1 MFTLQERNQDSY
13 HYIRAQIVGKTE
25 VFSVS
30 MFIEF
35 TFDEE
40 DFLKTQLGFSLIY
53 FQKTFFPTFELLN
66 SGWGL
71 SAGAAYPRVF
81 TVSLL

>member
-1 MFTLQERNQDSY
+1 M
-13 HYIRAQIVGKTE
+13 GKTE

-40 DFLKTQLGFSLIY
+40 DYLKTQLWIFDSTLD
-53 FQKTFFPTFELLN
+53 FL
-66 SGWGL
+66 
-71 SAGAAYPRVF
+71 
-81 TVSLL
+81 